1 MSTITSLGAS
11 DSGAT
16 SRTTINTNFTNLNT
30 DKVEGQAS
38 SVDSEVALFSGTGGK
53 TIKRASATGIAK
65 LTSGVLSAVTAPS
78 GNIVGHTDTQTLTN
92 KTITDSTNNVMAK
105 SLKSASTTVDVSAAT
120 APSSGQV
127 LTATSS
133 TTATW
138 QTPATAPSDYRVR
151 AYQTG
156 VTALTTSWVSCAFA
170 AENFDTDTMHD
181 NVTNNTRITFTH
193 AGTYVV
199 GGTVGTVA
207 NTVLGGRI
215 RVDGTTVIAAEV
227 QGNSGAG
234 ERVSLST
241 IYTFTAGQYV
251 ELQGYAS
258 TQNSTGDAETNFWAY
273 KIA

>member
-11 DSGAT
+11 DSGST
-16 SRTTINTNFTNLNT
+16 SRTTINTNFTNLNA

-38 SVDSEVALFSGTGGK
+38 SIDGEIALFSGTGGK
-53 TIKRASATGIAK
+53 TIKRATGSGIAK
-65 LTSGVLSAVTAPS
+65 VTSGVLSTVTAPS
-78 GNIVGHTDTQTLTN
+78 GAIVGDTDSQSLTN
-92 KTITDSTNNVMAK
+92 KTLTSTTNNVAAK
-105 SLKSASTTVDVSAAT
+105 SLHSASTVVDVSAAT

-138 QTPATAPSDYRVR
+138 QTPASAPADYRVR
-151 AYQTG
+151 VYQTG

-170 AENFDTDTMHD
+170 AENFDTDSMHD
-181 NVTNNTRITFTH
+181 NVTNNTRITFPH
-193 AGTYVV
+193 AGTYVI
-199 GGTVGTVA
+199 GGVVA
-207 NTVLGGRI
+207 TAANAVLGARIRLDGSTVL
-215 RVDGTTVIAAEV
+215 AAQV

-234 ERVSLST
+234 ERASVST
-241 IYTFTAGQYV
+241 IYTVTAGQYV

-258 TQNSTGDAETNFWAY
+258 TQNSTGDTETNFWAY